1 MKRISFIAFLGLV
14 PLLLQAKV
22 FKIQF
27 DSQRTKSG
35 AKVAI
40 KDINAQLPEDWS
52 NYKLL
57 LSGKTQN
64 RIKSLSELLYNH
76 GFGLFYDKSKP
87 PN

>member
-1 MKRISFIAFLGLV
+1 MHMRRISFIAFLGLI

-22 FKIQF
+22 YRIQF

-52 NYKLL
+52 NYKYVGVELRASTTQRFLL
-57 LSGKTQN
+57 
-64 RIKSLSELLYNH
+64 
-76 GFGLFYDKSKP
+76 GFTTDK
-87 PN
+87 